1 MADVKKFLDKAGTSY
16 LWGKVLAEL
25 AKKDDL
31 GAAAA
36 VDAKL
41 GNVPVGSTVMQEI
54 AKAQEA
60 ATYDDTEVRGLIGA
74 NASAIATLNDQD
86 TGKSVR
92 TIANEE
98 LTKQLIPENAKE
110 ALNTLQEIAAWIQA
124 HPDDA
129 SAMNGKITALQTAV
143 GKPAEGDTPATGLY
157 LADAEN
163 AAEIARVAA
172 LLEALTG
179 NVNGLGALAAKDQIK
194 NEDVADDAAIAMA
207 KIDGLIDALASKQDN
222 IPENT
227 YDAYGSAAA
236 VLGGV
241 DDTHDKNTVYG
252 VKAYVDYSIGN
263 LDTTAGLTTAEID
276 EAIAAAV
283 SGT

>member
-110 ALNTLQEIAAWIQA
+110 ALDTLQEIAAWIQA